1 MFPRSHS
8 ESVLFFQPRAL
19 SLPPPLPGA
28 FALPARA
35 LFLPTCPPSR
45 RLFCTTAR
53 HARAFSLEHRMEPHH
68 KDRPRSGNQRCIGA
82 EKLSSILDKHINEA
96 ITSAVRDATGY
107 DSEFR
112 KGLKEQMKQA
122 LPHGLGI
129 DDVVKFQQVL
139 NASLRDVLKGAN
151 GDAIS
156 AALKECVDEVMPD
169 VPAELKL
176 SKLLEEAREG
186 FGKERHEPFYA
197 FWEPTDYGG
206 GRLYLD
212 REERPSKGYG
222 GHGSRES
229 VKYNAEFN
237 LAVNSEGEVYSMRL
251 CGKDLTPSS
260 RPTVITRLES
270 ILMAMYVGRT
280 RLIVDMDDDEVEGA
294 SGDQYD

>member
-1 MFPRSHS
+1 MDLIISIDLEKAIS
-8 ESVLFFQPRAL
+8 SAL
-19 SLPPPLPGA
+19 AP
-28 FALPARA
+28 
-35 LFLPTCPPSR
+35 
-45 RLFCTTAR
+45 
-53 HARAFSLEHRMEPHH
+53 
-68 KDRPRSGNQRCIGA
+68 D
-82 EKLSSILDKHINEA
+82 KLAPILDKHINEA
-96 ITSAVRDATGY
+96 ISSAVREATDY
-107 DSEFR
+107 NSEFR
-112 KGLKEQMKQA
+112 KGIKEQMKAA

-129 DDVVKFQQVL
+129 DDMVKFQHVL
-139 NASLRDVLKGAN
+139 NASLRSVLQGAN
-151 GDAIS
+151 EDTIT
-156 AALKECVDEVMPD
+156 AALKQCVEEVMPD

-237 LAVNSEGEVYSMRL
+237 LAVNSEGEVYAMRL
-251 CGKDLTPSS
+251 CGQDLTPSS
-260 RPTVITRLES
+260 RPMVITRFES

-280 RLIVDMDDDEVEGA
+280 RLIVDMDDDDVESA
-294 SGDQYD
+294 SGEQWD